1 MLLFYHSVFSIFKS
15 VCQCSVVFLHLPT
28 TCKYRQF
35 WPVFLFYYVLQDF
48 QNRPLPFSLVAFFAT
63 SITFKF
69 PFFAGTGQVVIPY
82 VLISFHQK
90 GRRVSPYATVAASL
104 AGVGALVGKGFF
116 TERNAQ
122 DVAPVRVLLI
132 HCQSIKNI

>member
-1 MLLFYHSVFSIFKS
+1 LLIFIS
-15 VCQCSVVFLHLPT
+15 LQL
-28 TCKYRQF
+28 TCLYTKI
-35 WPVFLFYYVLQDF
+35 WPVFLFYFVPQDF
-48 QNRPLPFSLVAFFAT
+48 QNRPLPFSFVAFFAT

-116 TERNAQ
+116 TERNVQ

-132 HCQSIKNI
+132 HCQSIKNV

>member
-1 MLLFYHSVFSIFKS
+1 LACFFVLLCFTGLPKQTSSV
-15 VCQCSVVFLHLPT
+15 
-28 TCKYRQF
+28 
-35 WPVFLFYYVLQDF
+35 LFCGFFCHIDHF
-48 QNRPLPFSLVAFFAT
+48 QIPL
-63 SITFKF
+63 
-69 PFFAGTGQVVIPY
+69 FAGTGQVVIPY

-132 HCQSIKNI
+132 HCQSIKNV